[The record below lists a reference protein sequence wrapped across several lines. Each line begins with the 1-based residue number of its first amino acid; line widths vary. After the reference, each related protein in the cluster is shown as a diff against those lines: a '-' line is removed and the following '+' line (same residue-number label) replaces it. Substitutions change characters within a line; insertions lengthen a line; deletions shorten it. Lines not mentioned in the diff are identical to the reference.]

1 MTHAAFAD
9 VQSVPASSLGGPGP
23 AESVRCAA
31 CAIAALSGLAGPGLR
46 MTSLALELTAHD
58 MGEGAVE
65 LRTHGDKRTRSILF
79 ASVEARVGGQLVF
92 TAQALFSA
100 RKEMP

>member
-1 MTHAAFAD
+1 MSHASLAD

-31 CAIAALSGLAGPGLR
+31 CAIAALSELAGPGLR

-65 LRTHGDKRTRSILF
+65 LRTQGDKRTRSILF
-79 ASVEARVGGQLVF
+79 ASVEARVGGRLVF